1 MKCSTCGS
9 ELVPGSK
16 FCTSCGA
23 KVVINQN
30 YSPSAGLGYKA
41 PPMTIG
47 GWIGRMLLL
56 SLLYLVP
63 VIGWIIDIVLLCVW
77 AGDRAKDDTFRNWAK
92 AQLTVLLIII
102 GISVVISIVIIGII
116 TSTANSLF

>member
-1 MKCSTCGS
+1 MKCNVCGS

-23 KVVINQN
+23 KVVIND
-30 YSPSAGLGYKA
+30 YTPIAGAGYNA
-41 PPMTIG
+41 PPMSVG

-63 VIGWIIDIVLLCVW
+63 VVGWIIDIVLLCIW
-77 AGDRAKDDTFRNWAK
+77 SGDQAKDMTFRNWAK
-92 AQLTVLLIII
+92 AQLTVILIII
-102 GISVVISIVIIGII
+102 GISVLISFIVIGII
-116 TSTANSLF
+116 TSAANSLF